1 MKTIYRILTIM
12 IFVLKYKTQ
21 FVLSLTTE
29 DSLEELYEYR
39 SFPLFEY
46 HHGTQSRSFKKRQAK
61 QFFNDDE
68 DYSGDLDYLLVDDEE
83 ITDLRSTITTSFSID
98 DEVNE
103 PEDVFVL
110 PSQNTFIRLSIVLPG
125 WEWKSELLD
134 QNSNAFRRIERKL
147 ITQFDKLFDNV
158 SGQQTFKIIK
168 ISKGKNG
175 EPLVFLNLIVSGI
188 ANLEYLNKILSEKLE
203 SGKIGKIIIRK
214 SGDYW
219 WKKINKDNIPKCNE
233 VEEFQCSSGD
243 CVKLSGRCDEIP
255 DCLDESDETFCNKNN
270 DYEIKC
276 ENGCHDDI
284 CSNQNNEC
292 NRYESQKPHGNLGCR
307 ADTQITCPKSLIKI
321 CHVQKCDGE
330 ENCPKLFG
338 ESISWDEKNCEE
350 YDKEDYIPGVEN
362 SLITNKS
369 SILQSVKL
377 LLDIK
382 DVVSQT
388 SLPKFY
394 FPTSPKLSLSKS
406 TFTQYL
412 FKNIVYSNL
421 VYIQPIDT
429 NIILG
434 SDLNLS
440 CDVNLTDTPFLLKY
454 HWSHNSSF
462 ELSQNTDQLFIP
474 SVGMDDAGVYS
485 CSIITEGGQIFR
497 SNDVT
502 VTVNMQSCNG
512 VFEFKCKS
520 GRCLNI
526 SKKCNYVRDCLHGDD
541 EFECG
546 SISNCSTKTS
556 FLCLDGTCISEKNI
570 CDGKPDC
577 FSREDEKD
585 CIKYISRCEY
595 HQFMCL
601 GNLNCVPLSKKCDG
615 FIDCEDESDERDC
628 LSHDPHIKIRL
639 YPTKQTVISGQE
651 VVFQCRDEGRHRLP
665 VVWNKLRDDGSF
677 DRVSSNNGRL
687 EIFETSIRHAGVYFC
702 EVDMFTN
709 VSSIS
714 ATLNVIET
722 QVQSQ
727 KFDCQRDEATC
738 SNGQC
743 IPKDNVCDG
752 RRDCFD
758 GSDESSCGG
767 GGGCEP
773 NEYRCDNKR
782 CILKTWVCDS
792 DDDCGDGSDE
802 NYCAV
807 NPPGSPCKFKE
818 WMCHSKEQCIPKSFH
833 CDGEIDC
840 QDTSDEIGCTP
851 PKITQ
856 SPPPRLKINYH
867 QSFII
872 NCTAVGI
879 PPPEIVWRLNW
890 GHVPKKCKM
899 TSTPNLLTNKAFG
912 ELNCPLVT
920 LKDQGAYSCEA
931 INSKGSCFAGS
942 KDCGI
947 PGQDVIIIVE
957 DSNKLNFGEAITSCQ
972 PGTFHSNIDSVKE
985 CIRCYCS
992 GITNECSRNNFFKS
1006 IIDLSKMDFSTFEI
1020 RMPSG
1025 PVELFPSKKRWYY
1038 VQNGFRIDEFDRGGN
1053 SYIFVD
1059 LSNMIKGSQ
1068 VKSYGGFL
1076 SFNVRYDY
1084 DYDGPFFDE
1093 DVILQGNNITLYHRI
1108 KKNLYPSTNNS
1119 IKVRFLPQY
1128 WSKNKYFNN
1137 LNNPSTRED
1146 FMLALSNIQHLMI
1159 KGHFGGGSNFIE
1171 NIKLDTAERRDA
1183 GFGIVTTIE
1192 KCDCPYGYSGLSCEE
1207 CVPGFTK
1214 TKEAICVPLRDATK
1228 PVEQPYDCHQGYY
1241 YDKGSCTPCNCPLD
1255 NYGQPLNCY
1264 VDFDENVNCDCVNG
1278 SEGRLCEICSL
1289 GYVKRGEH
1297 CIPEIDPKNK
1307 LRNNEDSEIEGHI
1320 PLTALIQNPKSISK
1334 QLGQSA
1340 KFKCSIV
1347 LNDQPVL
1354 SNKWNITWTKEDIFS
1369 NSLLSDVSRY
1379 SVDSDGYLKI
1389 SKLIPSDSGSYIC
1402 SVSNGL
1408 FTFTD
1413 TARLFVQNIIKSP
1426 DSSFT
1431 ENNLPPEVY
1440 IQPSYVEVVEGESAE
1455 FLCTV
1460 SNGGE
1465 PMWTKDSY
1473 ESIEGDYIEGTK
1485 LYFQSVSLDQNEN
1498 QYYCTSSNKFGT
1510 NTQRAIIYVKPRQTV
1525 STTHS
1530 AGLNHSPFLISPQN
1544 KDIIVGQELVLVCQP
1559 NDKKNE
1565 IIWSK
1570 IDGTSIDISHN
1581 YQKLIISNI
1590 QPEHSGTYECLVRNP
1605 YTGTVVERSEAIVN
1619 VLSPSMY
1626 PTNNDITVNIY
1637 PDRQIVEE
1645 GSKLA
1650 IQCNINGI
1658 DSPLVE
1664 WSKADGTNLL
1674 ANSRFILSNTYLTI
1688 SDIQLDD
1695 RGVYICTLIPD
1706 GYRASMIIEVEK
1718 TELPKIEIFPSIN
1731 QTIVKTGSVLFQ
1743 CRLVKGIPTPVIEWK
1758 RVDGYPLPVTAEM
1771 LQGGVIRFNNVNGNE
1786 EGQYKC
1792 IASNKV
1798 GIVEEIVTLTIQEGP
1813 TIVFK
1818 PRGSIQKKK
1827 GEQFSLVCDA
1837 DGDPTPTISLRKIG
1851 SDQNTL
1857 QLREI
1862 IQGLRNSPG
1871 SIRYDI
1877 ESVSEEDEGSYIC
1890 KATNTAGEVEEIM
1903 QLIVLDVERESPNDN
1918 QYYPNLN
1925 TNNTDIRSKM
1935 DLEAPQF
1942 DDRRPKIT
1950 SSNLKDNIKT
1960 PPFVKLTPD
1969 YQVVNIGESAFI
1981 NCSTPNHPYS
1991 ILQWKKQG
1999 MERISSNV
2007 QIFENG
2013 ILQFSKISIENEGRY
2028 FCIAENPYGRFIG
2041 TAEIIVEVDKITI
2054 SWLESVLYNQDGSEG
2069 SNLSYLKIP
2078 EFLST
2083 HQDESDQISGD
2094 SEILSNYTSN
2104 LYQPECSPE
2113 LFFNC
2118 KNEGGC
2124 IDLIYKCDGEF
2135 DCTDG
2140 SDEVECESNGISI
2153 IKDTEM
2159 SNLRITSNFNEVL
2172 PGSSFEFECI
2182 DRLNRFEDPK
2192 WTKEDGFFGT
2202 NVFQDGH
2209 KLIFLY
2215 YTTESAGSY
2224 TCSIGEDKLTY
2235 EFVG

>member
-1 MKTIYRILTIM
+1 MEVKLAGFRVTSQGFQAYPEKIKAIP
-12 IFVLKYKTQ
+12 Q
-21 FVLSLTTE
+21 FPTPKSI
-29 DSLEELYEYR
+29 S
-39 SFPLFEY
+39 
-46 HHGTQSRSFKKRQAK
+46 
-61 QFFNDDE
+61 
-68 DYSGDLDYLLVDDEE
+68 
-83 ITDLRSTITTSFSID
+83 DLRSFLGL
-98 DEVNE
+98 V
-103 PEDVFVL
+103 
-110 PSQNTFIRLSIVLPG
+110 
-125 WEWKSELLD
+125 ELLAGF
-134 QNSNAFRRIERKL
+134 SE
-147 ITQFDKLFDNV
+147 TV
-158 SGQQTFKIIK
+158 SAK
-168 ISKGKNG
+168 
-175 EPLVFLNLIVSGI
+175 
-188 ANLEYLNKILSEKLE
+188 Y
-203 SGKIGKIIIRK
+203 
-214 SGDYW
+214 
-219 WKKINKDNIPKCNE
+219 NIPKCNE

-362 SLITNKS
+362 
-369 SILQSVKL
+369 
-377 LLDIK
+377 
-382 DVVSQT
+382 
-388 SLPKFY
+388 
-394 FPTSPKLSLSKS
+394 
-406 TFTQYL
+406 
-412 FKNIVYSNL
+412 
-421 VYIQPIDT
+421 
-429 NIILG
+429 
-434 SDLNLS
+434 
-440 CDVNLTDTPFLLKY
+440 
-454 HWSHNSSF
+454 
-462 ELSQNTDQLFIP
+462 
-474 SVGMDDAGVYS
+474 
-485 CSIITEGGQIFR
+485 
-497 SNDVT
+497 
-502 VTVNMQSCNG
+502 
-512 VFEFKCKS
+512 
-520 GRCLNI
+520 
-526 SKKCNYVRDCLHGDD
+526 
-541 EFECG
+541 
-546 SISNCSTKTS
+546 
-556 FLCLDGTCISEKNI
+556 
-570 CDGKPDC
+570 
-577 FSREDEKD
+577 
-585 CIKYISRCEY
+585 SRCEY

-957 DSNKLNFGEAITSCQ
+957 DSNKLNFGEVITSCQ

-992 GITNECSRNNFFKS
+992 GITNACSRNNFFKS

-1093 DVILQGNNITLYHRI
+1093 DVILQGNNITLYHRV

-1119 IKVRFLPQY
+1119 IKVPFLPQY

-1347 LNDQPVL
+1347 LNDQFL

-1473 ESIEGDYIEGTK
+1473 ESIE
-1485 LYFQSVSLDQNEN
+1485 
-1498 QYYCTSSNKFGT
+1498 
-1510 NTQRAIIYVKPRQTV
+1510 
-1525 STTHS
+1525 
-1530 AGLNHSPFLISPQN
+1530 
-1544 KDIIVGQELVLVCQP
+1544 
-1559 NDKKNE
+1559 
-1565 IIWSK
+1565 
-1570 IDGTSIDISHN
+1570 
-1581 YQKLIISNI
+1581 
-1590 QPEHSGTYECLVRNP
+1590 EHSGTYECLVRNP

-1706 GYRASMIIEVEK
+1706 GYRASMIIE
-1718 TELPKIEIFPSIN
+1718 
-1731 QTIVKTGSVLFQ
+1731 TIVKTGSVLFQ

-1960 PPFVKLTPD
+1960 PPFVKL
-1969 YQVVNIGESAFI
+1969 NS
-1981 NCSTPNHPYS
+1981 
-1991 ILQWKKQG
+1991 
-1999 MERISSNV
+1999 
-2007 QIFENG
+2007 
-2013 ILQFSKISIENEGRY
+2013 
-2028 FCIAENPYGRFIG
+2028 
-2041 TAEIIVEVDKITI
+2041 
-2054 SWLESVLYNQDGSEG
+2054 
-2069 SNLSYLKIP
+2069 
-2078 EFLST
+2078 
-2083 HQDESDQISGD
+2083 
-2094 SEILSNYTSN
+2094 
-2104 LYQPECSPE
+2104 
-2113 LFFNC
+2113 
-2118 KNEGGC
+2118 
-2124 IDLIYKCDGEF
+2124 
-2135 DCTDG
+2135 
-2140 SDEVECESNGISI
+2140 
-2153 IKDTEM
+2153 
-2159 SNLRITSNFNEVL
+2159 
-2172 PGSSFEFECI
+2172 
-2182 DRLNRFEDPK
+2182 
-2192 WTKEDGFFGT
+2192 
-2202 NVFQDGH
+2202 
-2209 KLIFLY
+2209 
-2215 YTTESAGSY
+2215 
-2224 TCSIGEDKLTY
+2224 
-2235 EFVG
+2235 